1 MSVRIASALSL
12 LALLAGCE
20 MLGMESPE
28 KIAAFR
34 EGEGKA
40 VGSACRHANR
50 ALEDCY
56 ALSPKAVKA
65 AIFAGWREMD
75 EYMRE
80 HKIEGVAPTVA
91 HSAARPEAKPAAAPA
106 ERKPAAGGAAKGGA
120 GHES

>member
-1 MSVRIASALSL
+1 MSVRIVTALSL

-56 ALSPKAVKA
+56 ALNPKAVKA

-80 HKIEGVAPTVA
+80 YKIEGVAPTVA
-91 HSAARPEAKPAAAPA
+91 QSAPKAAAAPA
-106 ERKPAAGGAAKGGA
+106 ERKPAATGAAKGGTA
-120 GHES
+120 HES

>member
-1 MSVRIASALSL
+1 MSARIVSALSL

-56 ALSPKAVKA
+56 ALNPKAVKA

-80 HKIEGVAPTVA
+80 HKIEGVSPTIA
-91 HSAARPEAKPAAAPA
+91 HSAARPEVKPAAAPA
-106 ERKPAAGGAAKGGA
+106 ERKPAAGGTAKGGVA
-120 GHES
+120 HES